1 MWIVLGS
8 TIKLRLRKILFM
20 SSNKKRDVELFIVD
34 IFVAI
39 QKINDYTKT
48 FKNSSD
54 FQHSSLHW
62 DASMR
67 QLEIIG
73 EALNKLLDND
83 KFNSL
88 APSYFRKVVNF
99 RNSIVHG
106 YFGIDLDEVW
116 NIITEKLEILE
127 VDLTLVIKDN
137 INLDEAILY
146 ELEEY
151 KNLNDVNIVKYL
163 MQLKL

>member
-1 MWIVLGS
+1 MY
-8 TIKLRLRKILFM
+8 
-20 SSNKKRDVELFIVD
+20 SNKKRDIELFIVD

-39 QKINDYTKT
+39 EKTKEYTQP
-48 FKNSSD
+48 FSNPND

-73 EALNKLLDND
+73 EALNKLLEDE
-83 KFNSL
+83 KFNLL

-116 NIITEKLEILE
+116 NIITEKLEILRI
-127 VDLTLVIKDN
+127 DLFIIVKDN
-137 INLDEAILY
+137 INLEEAILC
-146 ELEEY
+146 EIEEY
-151 KNLNDVNIVKYL
+151 KSLNDINIVKYL
-163 MQLKL
+163 MQL

>member
-1 MWIVLGS
+1 
-8 TIKLRLRKILFM
+8 M
-20 SSNKKRDVELFIVD
+20 SNNKKRDIELFIVD

-39 QKINDYTKT
+39 EKIKEYTKP
-48 FKNSSD
+48 FNNPSD

-73 EALNKLLDND
+73 VALNKLLEDE
-83 KFNSL
+83 KFNLL

-116 NIITEKLEILE
+116 NIITEKLEILK
-127 VDLTLVIKDN
+127 VDLSIIVKDN
-137 INLDEAILY
+137 INLEDAILC
-146 ELEEY
+146 EIEEY
-151 KNLNDVNIVKYL
+151 KSLNDINIVKYL
-163 MQLKL
+163 MQL

>member
-1 MWIVLGS
+1 
-8 TIKLRLRKILFM
+8 M
-20 SSNKKRDVELFIVD
+20 SKKKKRNIELFIVD
-34 IFVAI
+34 ILIAI
-39 QKINDYTKT
+39 QKIKSYVSIFDNP
-48 FKNSSD
+48 ND

-73 EALNKLLDND
+73 EALNKLLEDE

-106 YFGIDLDEVW
+106 YFGIDVDEVW
-116 NIITEKLEILE
+116 NIITQKLNILQT
-127 VDLTLVIKDN
+127 DLNKIIKNN
-137 INLDEAILY
+137 IDISEAIIY
-146 ELEEY
+146 EIEEY
-151 KNLNDVNIVKYL
+151 KKLNDINIVKYL
-163 MQLKL
+163 MTL

>member
-1 MWIVLGS
+1 M
-8 TIKLRLRKILFM
+8 
-20 SSNKKRDVELFIVD
+20 SNKKKRDIELFIVD
-34 IFVAI
+34 ILVAI
-39 QKINDYTKT
+39 EKIKEYIRPFDNP
-48 FKNSSD
+48 ND

-73 EALNKLLDND
+73 EALNKLLEDD

-116 NIITEKLEILE
+116 NIITQRLNILQIDINSI
-127 VDLTLVIKDN
+127 VKDN
-137 INLDEAILY
+137 IDISEAVLY
-146 ELEEY
+146 EIEEY
-151 KNLNDVNIVKYL
+151 KNLNDINIVKYL
-163 MQLKL
+163 MCL

>member
-1 MWIVLGS
+1 M
-8 TIKLRLRKILFM
+8 
-20 SSNKKRDVELFIVD
+20 SNKKKRDIELFIVD
-34 IFVAI
+34 IYVAI
-39 QKINDYTKT
+39 EKIKEYTQP
-48 FKNSSD
+48 FNNPND

-73 EALNKLLDND
+73 EALNKLLEDD

-116 NIITEKLEILE
+116 NIITEKLEILRA
-127 VDLTLVIKDN
+127 DLTLIVKNN
-137 INLDEAILY
+137 INLEEAILS
-146 ELEEY
+146 EIEEY
-151 KNLNDVNIVKYL
+151 KNLNDINIVKYL
-163 MQLKL
+163 MQLQ